1 MISRGNFAQLR
12 SLANG
17 QQVKSKF
24 CFTMLVYQYW
34 NHCYQQS
41 TSTIT
46 AFLSLVS
53 EFCVRMNEVT
63 NLDIDIADAMLA
75 SYTRLLPTLYDEREC
90 TYNSHS
96 LTHFPDQVICFLIN
110 ACHMVQEEFL
120 TKFAKNWEPFN
131 TANQNVRKKY
141 RSMKW
146 WTCGICWQCAQ
157 FHFQLFKVNQTG
169 WWYRTSAS
177 IQERDSSNWFSCRSL
192 FRGNKWTYILPENEE
207 EWASIPEPELHK
219 DKEFCRLFSS
229 I

>member
-1 MISRGNFAQLR
+1 MDSKWKASFVSPCWFTNIEIIVTSRA
-12 SLANG
+12 
-17 QQVKSKF
+17 
-24 CFTMLVYQYW
+24 
-34 NHCYQQS
+34 
-41 TSTIT
+41 
-46 AFLSLVS
+46 
-53 EFCVRMNEVT
+53 
-63 NLDIDIADAMLA
+63 
-75 SYTRLLPTLYDEREC
+75 LLPSQPSCHWYQNSVWGWSHQPWHRHCWCNACKLYPFI
-90 TYNSHS
+90 TKSLWWKGMHLQLTFPYPLSWSSH
-96 LTHFPDQVICFLIN
+96 LFLIN

-131 TANQNVRKKY
+131 TANQNVHKKY